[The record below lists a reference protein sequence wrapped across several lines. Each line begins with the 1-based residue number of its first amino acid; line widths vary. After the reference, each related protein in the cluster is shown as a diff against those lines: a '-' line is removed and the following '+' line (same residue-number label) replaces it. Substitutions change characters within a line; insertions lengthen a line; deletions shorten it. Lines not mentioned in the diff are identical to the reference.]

1 MRKSKGPEKDQ
12 AKCIQPPSRV
22 AGVWR
27 AGKNR
32 VKRRAAGVQVMQGLS
47 Q

>member
-12 AKCIQPPSRV
+12 AMCIQPPSRV

-27 AGKNR
+27 TGKNR
-32 VKRRAAGVQVMQGLS
+32 VRRRAAWVQVTQGFS